1 MTDGEPGR
9 EGSWGREF
17 DLLTACP
24 MGQSGPVVREAI
36 GPQRPTFRGSQLAM
50 IVEASSTGRQ
60 LEES

>member
-1 MTDGEPGR
+1 MGSL
-9 EGSWGREF
+9 EGKGTWGRGF
-17 DLLTACP
+17 DLTACP
-24 MGQSGPVVREAI
+24 MGQPGPVVQEAI